1 MRKKKRVKKIQRRKN
16 FFPSLIFTLVSWLLI
31 AYLVYSVDPSSPFV
45 ITIFFI
51 LLFIALL
58 FTFSIIFTNTRRG
71 LTAAIVLT
79 LFLSLRYYGVGNILN
94 FILIVALTIAS
105 DIYFTSNNH

>member
-1 MRKKKRVKKIQRRKN
+1 MRKKKRAKKTQRRKN
-16 FFPSLIFTLVSWLLI
+16 FFPSLIITLISWLLI
-31 AYLVYSVDPSSPFV
+31 AYLVYSIDPSSPLVIILFFV
-45 ITIFFI
+45 

-58 FTFSIIFTNTRRG
+58 FTFSIIFTNARRG
-71 LTAAIVLT
+71 LTAAIVVT
-79 LFLSLRYYGVGNILN
+79 IFLILRYYGVGNVLN